1 MSNASSNGHQYR
13 ILGTTNSKQSSVC
26 LNADEN
32 YLSVSS
38 SMVMLAN
45 KSDKGLKINDAQTT
59 LTGGAVSLILQE
71 EGSSSFLRGETG
83 IEIYRAR
90 KPDNSAE

>member
-1 MSNASSNGHQYR
+1 MSSATSEGHQYR

-38 SMVMLAN
+38 NMIMLAN

-59 LTGGAVSLILQE
+59 LTGGTVSLTLQE
-71 EGSSSFLRGETG
+71 EGSSSFLRGNTG
-83 IEIYRAR
+83 IEIYRA
-90 KPDNSAE
+90 KNPDNSTE

>member
-1 MSNASSNGHQYR
+1 MSNASLDGHQYR

-38 SMVMLAN
+38 SMVTLAN

-59 LTGGAVSLILQE
+59 LTGGTVSLILQE

-90 KPDNSAE
+90 KLDNSAE